1 MAEQKEDDFVGKRVN
16 DVGKLAGWA
25 NRDILAM
32 VAVFFMVTTGLL
44 LYAYI
49 KQNNDLNARITEEVR
64 KQVNPAVDSKVST
77 ALPKAVED
85 AVQPMK
91 EGVEQGMQKLD
102 TVLNKVINKE

>member
-1 MAEQKEDDFVGKRVN
+1 MDKAEKK
-16 DVGKLAGWA
+16 DVLDRKIDGIVKLARLDSVKVMLIVSVGFNIYQYVD
-25 NRDILAM
+25 NRD
-32 VAVFFMVTTGLL
+32 
-44 LYAYI
+44 
-49 KQNNDLNARITEEVR
+49 LNSTIVEEVR

-102 TVLNKVINKE
+102 TVLNKVINK